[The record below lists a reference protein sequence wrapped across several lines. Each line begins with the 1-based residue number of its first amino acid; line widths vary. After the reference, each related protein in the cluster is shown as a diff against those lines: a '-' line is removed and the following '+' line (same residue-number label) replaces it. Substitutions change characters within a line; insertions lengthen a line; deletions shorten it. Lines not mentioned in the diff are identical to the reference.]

1 MKVVMRIVTEVEIL
15 DNERKKTARKYNNPA
30 LLAELEEEIKAIFL
44 TGDGRKEDLKLEIE
58 LVE

>member
-15 DNERKKTARKYNNPA
+15 DKEREGTVKEYNNPV
-30 LLAELEEEIKAIFL
+30 LLTELEEEIKAIFL

>member
-15 DNERKKTARKYNNPA
+15 ENEREKTAKEYNNPA
-30 LLAELEEEIKAIFL
+30 LLSKLEEEIKAIFL
-44 TGDGRKEDLKLEIE
+44 TRDGRKEDLKLEIE

>member
-15 DNERKKTARKYNNPA
+15 ENEREKTAKEYNNPA
-30 LLAELEEEIKAIFL
+30 LLSELEEEIKAIFL
-44 TGDGRKEDLKLEIE
+44 TRDGRKEDLKLEIE

>member
-15 DNERKKTARKYNNPA
+15 ENEWEKTAREYNNPA

-44 TGDGRKEDLKLEIE
+44 TRDGRKEDLKLEIE

>member
-15 DNERKKTARKYNNPA
+15 DKEREGTARKYNHPA
-30 LLAELEEEIKAIFL
+30 LLSELEEEIKAIFL
-44 TGDGRKEDLKLEIE
+44 TRDGRKEDLKLEIE

>member
-15 DNERKKTARKYNNPA
+15 ENEREKTAREYNNPA
-30 LLAELEEEIKAIFL
+30 LLAKLEEEIKAIFL
-44 TGDGRKEDLKLEIE
+44 TRDGRKEDLKLEIE

>member
-1 MKVVMRIVTEVEIL
+1 MKVIMRIVTEVEIL
-15 DNERKKTARKYNNPA
+15 ENEREKTAKEYNNPA

-44 TGDGRKEDLKLEIE
+44 TKDGRKEDLKLEVE

>member
-15 DNERKKTARKYNNPA
+15 ENEREKTAREYNNPA
-30 LLAELEEEIKAIFL
+30 LLAELGEEIKAIFL
-44 TGDGRKEDLKLEIE
+44 TRDGRKEDLKLEIE

>member
-15 DNERKKTARKYNNPA
+15 DKEREGTAREYNNPA

-44 TGDGRKEDLKLEIE
+44 TKDGRKEDLKLEVE